1 MRKNLTGRPIIMIS
15 LDAISDTDVNYL
27 LTLPN
32 FRKLASYGLLHRGVE
47 SLFISN
53 TYPVHTSIS
62 TGVLPSEHGLFD
74 NVIFDPVKNSEKWRA
89 HKKLIKVK

>member
-32 FRKLASYGLLHRGVE
+32 FRKLASYGLLHRGRVSIYLE
-47 SLFISN
+47 YISG
-53 TYPVHTSIS
+53 TYQYLDGCSPV
-62 TGVLPSEHGLFD
+62 GA
-74 NVIFDPVKNSEKWRA
+74 RA
-89 HKKLIKVK
+89 VR